1 MQIKILED
9 EKIAK
14 AKEQEKFEEQMM
26 TRIALLEKEVKT
38 KESTLHLQS
47 QEVKFNTML
56 FHNVNRY
63 I

>member
-26 TRIALLEKEVKT
+26 TRIAFLEKEVKT